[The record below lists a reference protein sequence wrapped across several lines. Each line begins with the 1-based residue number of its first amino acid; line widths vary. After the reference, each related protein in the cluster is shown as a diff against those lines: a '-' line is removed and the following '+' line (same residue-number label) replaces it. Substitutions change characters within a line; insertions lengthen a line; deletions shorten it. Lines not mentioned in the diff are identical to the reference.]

1 MKAKIFK
8 YTLLAVILAFSY
20 SLQAQVPG
28 TNRSVSAKSFSVEKI
43 KIKKP
48 IFAEVEKRWEN
59 SINLQ
64 WESERQIG
72 LQYEGTYRMGKV
84 FALGFGTGYNYCA
97 EDNNCTKFH
106 RLPFYAKAKIF
117 IAAERRVNL
126 FFGVSQGIDMLF
138 CYVSD
143 RGEKTAQ
150 RDANVPQSR
159 WIGIGSHTRA
169 EIGCNI
175 RINPKRSFY
184 FSYEFGAS
192 PTPNNAWYYYGQ
204 LEDGIKPILKV
215 GIEHKLIY
223 AGVNVGFTL

>member
-8 YTLLAVILAFSY
+8 YTLLAVILVLSC
-20 SLQAQVPG
+20 SLQAQVAG
-28 TNRSVSAKSFSVEKI
+28 SNRSVSAKSFSVQKI

-48 IFAEVEKRWEN
+48 IYAEVEKRWEN

-64 WESERQIG
+64 WESLTQFG

-84 FALGFGTGYNYCA
+84 FALGFGTGYNYCSDYYA
-97 EDNNCTKFH
+97 H

-138 CYVSD
+138 FYTNDWSHYRNIV
-143 RGEKTAQ
+143 R

-184 FSYEFGAS
+184 FSYEFGTS
-192 PTPNNAWYYYGQ
+192 PIPSFGPRIDH
-204 LEDGIKPILKV
+204 E
-215 GIEHKLIY
+215 LIY

>member
-8 YTLLAVILAFSY
+8 YTLLAVILVLSC

-48 IFAEVEKRWEN
+48 IYAEVEKRWEN

-64 WESERQIG
+64 WESVRQPG

-97 EDNNCTKFH
+97 EHNYHYKFH

-138 CYVSD
+138 FYVSD
-143 RGEKTAQ
+143 RGGSTAQ
-150 RDANVPQSR
+150 RDAHTLLH
-159 WIGIGSHTRA
+159 WIGVGSHTRA

-192 PTPNNAWYYYGQ
+192 PIPNKEWYYFGQ

-215 GIEHKLIY
+215 GIKHELIY